1 MPFGWVLLDLL
12 ARKIKLRCIR
22 STVLGTSLPLWN
34 CKDPDP
40 DQIEKQDPDPYQIEK
55 QDPDPYQMGVD
66 PQHCNWLAE
75 IMYENGLRN

>member
-12 ARKIKLRCIR
+12 AMKIKLRCIR
-22 STVLGTSLPLWN
+22 STVLNTLPFWN
-34 CKDPDP
+34 CKDPD
-40 DQIEKQDPDPYQIEK
+40 QDQIEK

-75 IMYENGLRN
+75 IMYENGLKN